1 MEITKKYVLKGTIRS
16 TIILSIIALL
26 EIGLGGL
33 LLVGIKFSD
42 IDSVVGFI
50 FTVGFGGLFAVGG
63 VCILF
68 LAIKSLIHVISA
80 MKKTWYY
87 NYFDCLKVEI
97 IESNDSEE
105 NDTVMLTLCDEESQY
120 RFDKLGVINA
130 DVVKGDRIIVVST
143 GRIGDKQAEMRNYVE
158 RTKNYYIN
166 GGSDFCYDKTLVP
179 ILFNEGKRLGD

>member
-1 MEITKKYVLKGTIRS
+1 MLKGTIRS
-16 TIILSIIALL
+16 TIILSIVALL
-26 EIGLGGL
+26 EISMSGIL
-33 LLVGIKFSD
+33 LLGVIKSGM
-42 IDSVVGFI
+42 DSVAGLI
-50 FTVGFGGLFAVGG
+50 FMLSLGGLFAVGG
-63 VCILF
+63 VYTLF

-166 GGSDFCYDKTLVP
+166 VVHHTNKQAY
-179 ILFNEGKRLGD
+179 ILIT